1 MCNPVKVLDTMLQD
15 RLLIALQSASCF
27 LNQNDLF
34 TLAQVSRQ
42 LHDGFAIKEL
52 YRFIHITRDSVLRNE
67 LWYLD
72 GGKSYLSGYRAM
84 KKTEDQ
90 NDLFL
95 YDRIERLSN
104 SSHLQFIERLVVD
117 ADLFADREFCLPIL
131 KKLLDR
137 LISLNKLKKL
147 EVRDPDLFQEY
158 YSRILRLSSLNGITI
173 ADTEPI
179 TSLGTVSKLS
189 KLKWI
194 LQNSEAELG
203 SLDSST
209 RQSLSHHLQEAEF
222 VADEVK
228 FCSLNIFQY
237 LRREGIRLHALKSL
251 KLNYTHNV
259 DGYNGSFME
268 DPINIINSVVD
279 VGNLEKLELGISCE
293 HDDCDCM
300 DAFMDELA
308 PKLTSLR
315 ELSLIEKTS
324 TEAASHEMKERWDI
338 VIGRFIIRLPSVDKN
353 LKSLSIRHATPLN
366 GLSENSLPGNYM
378 RRRTLYETVLPKLS
392 SLQRL
397 IAPNILQ
404 CLSAYEYL
412 MCDLLWN
419 GCECQSCQ
427 RILPIFDQYL
437 MNHQYYLTNEGRY
450 TDVIPTVF
458 FAYAGDFLM
467 RRFSNQTDWDLDLL
481 SVAPMEIFWNL
492 HGYEDLR
499 DFEDYECFFDETTSP
514 PLALVI
520 SHFFNGYMD
529 HLVQFLPSLKTVVL
543 SGIYYTV
550 DNSCSYKCVYE

>member
-1 MCNPVKVLDTMLQD
+1 MCNLVQVYETMVQD
-15 RLLIALQSASCF
+15 QLLNAFESASYF
-27 LNQNDLF
+27 LNQNDLL
-34 TLAQVSRQ
+34 TLAQVSREV
-42 LHDGFAIKEL
+42 HDGFAIRGL
-52 YRFIHITRDSVLRNE
+52 YKCIHITRDSVLRNE

-72 GGKSYLSGYRAM
+72 GGKSYLSGYRAI

-104 SSHLQFIERLVVD
+104 SPHLQLIEQLIVD
-117 ADLFADREFCLPIL
+117 AELFADREVCLPIL
-131 KKLLDR
+131 KELLNR
-137 LISLNKLKKL
+137 LISLNKLKNL
-147 EVRDPDLFQEY
+147 EIRDPELFQDY
-158 YSRILRLSSLNGITI
+158 YSKALNMSSLNGITI
-173 ADTEPI
+173 ADTQPI
-179 TSLGTVSKLS
+179 ESLQMMSKVTSLKWTL
-189 KLKWI
+189 LKP
-194 LQNSEAELG
+194 EAELG
-203 SLDSST
+203 SLDLST
-209 RQSLSHHLQEAEF
+209 KQILSNQLQEAEL

-228 FCSLNIFQY
+228 FCSLNLFQY
-237 LRREGIRLHALKSL
+237 LRREGIRFNTLKSL
-251 KLNYTHNV
+251 KLNYTHNI
-259 DGYNGSFME
+259 DGYNGAFME
-268 DPINIINSVVD
+268 DPVNIISSVVD
-279 VGNLEKLELGISCE
+279 VGKLEKLELGISCE
-293 HDDCDCM
+293 HDECDCM
-300 DAFMDELA
+300 DAFVDELA

-315 ELSLIEKTS
+315 ELSLIEKTT
-324 TEAASHEMKERWDI
+324 TEATSHEMKERWDI
-338 VIGRFIIRLPSVDKN
+338 AACRFIIRLPSVDKN
-353 LKSLSIRHATPLN
+353 LKLLSIRHATPFN
-366 GLSENSLPGNYM
+366 GLSENSLPGNYA
-378 RRRTLYETVLPKLS
+378 RRRTLYETVLPKLG
-392 SLQRL
+392 SLQKL

-467 RRFSNQTDWDLDLL
+467 KRFSDQADWDLNIL
-481 SVAPMEIFWNL
+481 SVAPIERFWNL

-520 SHFFNGYMD
+520 SHFFNSYMD
-529 HLVQFLPSLKTVVL
+529 HLVQFLPNLKTVVL

-550 DNSCSYKCVYE
+550 DSSRNYRCVYD

>member
-1 MCNPVKVLDTMLQD
+1 MLKDQ
-15 RLLIALQSASCF
+15 LLAALSSASYF
-27 LNQNDLF
+27 LSQNDLL

-42 LHDGFAIKEL
+42 LHDDFAIKEL
-52 YRFIHITRDSVLRNE
+52 YRYIHITRDSVNRSE

-84 KKTEDQ
+84 KKTGDQ

-95 YDRIERLSN
+95 HDRIERLSN
-104 SSHLQFIERLVVD
+104 SPHLELVEELIVD
-117 ADLFADREFCLPIL
+117 DDLFTDREVCLPVL
-131 KKLLDR
+131 RKLLDR
-137 LISLNKLKKL
+137 LISLNKLRNL
-147 EVRDPDLFQEY
+147 EIRDPELFQEY
-158 YSRILRLSSLNGITI
+158 YSRSLELTGLNRITI
-173 ADTEPI
+173 ADTDPI
-179 TSLGTVSKLS
+179 TSLGAVSKLN
-189 KLKWI
+189 KLKWV
-194 LQNSEAELG
+194 LLNSEAKMG
-203 SLDSST
+203 SLGSST
-209 RQSLSHHLQEAEF
+209 RQTLANQLQEAEL
-222 VADEVK
+222 VADEIK
-228 FCSLNIFQY
+228 FCSLNLFQY
-237 LRREGIRLHALKSL
+237 LQKEGIRLNALKSL
-251 KLNYTHNV
+251 KLNYTHNI
-259 DGYNGSFME
+259 DGYNKSFVE
-268 DPINIINSVVD
+268 DPVKIISSVVD
-279 VGNLEKLELGISCE
+279 VGKLEKLELGISCE
-293 HDDCDCM
+293 YDDCGCM
-300 DAFMDELA
+300 DAFMDGLA

-324 TEAASHEMKERWDI
+324 TETTSHEMKESWDI
-338 VIGRFIIRLPSVDKN
+338 VVCRFIIRLPSVEKN

-366 GLSENSLPGNYM
+366 GLSDNSLPGNYV

-392 SLQRL
+392 SLQKL

-427 RILPIFDQYL
+427 KFLPIFDQYL
-437 MNHQYYLTNEGRY
+437 MNHQYYLTSEGRY

-467 RRFSNQTDWDLDLL
+467 RRFSDQIDWDLDIL
-481 SVAPMEIFWNL
+481 SVAPLERFWNL

-499 DFEDYECFFDETTSP
+499 DFVDYECFFDETTSP

-529 HLVQFLPSLKTVVL
+529 HLIQLLPRLKTVVL

-550 DNSCSYKCVYE
+550 DNSHNYTCVYD